1 MGFLHRGGWRRSTGL
16 LGSLFY
22 PVRLTTVFSG
32 MTHLSRRRFLHGI
45 GASLALPLLP
55 RPLLARSMSTP
66 AQSAD
71 PLFRLS
77 LAEWSLH
84 KTLFAGKLSNLDFPA
99 TARRLGFEGVE
110 YVNAFFKD
118 KAKDRGYLSELK
130 RRCEDAGVESVLIM
144 CDGEGWLGNPDEA
157 ARMQAVE
164 NHRKWLHAAKFLGCH
179 SIRVNARSDG
189 SREEQM
195 RLAAD
200 GLRKLSELG
209 DEYGLHV
216 IVENHGGFSS
226 DGSWLAEVMRLVDH
240 PRCGTLPDFG
250 NFHLGDGKWYDKY
263 QGVEELMPYAKA
275 VSAKSH
281 KFGPAGTESEID
293 YRRMLG
299 IVLQAGYRSFI
310 GVEWEGGEPD
320 EEQGIVLTRD
330 LLLRLR
336 EEFTLYGLP
345 Q

>member
-1 MGFLHRGGWRRSTGL
+1 MSTL
-16 LGSLFY
+16 
-22 PVRLTTVFSG
+22 FSG
-32 MTHLSRRRFLHGI
+32 MTQLSRRRFLSGI

-55 RPLLARSMSTP
+55 RPVWARTLAAKPQDSG
-66 AQSAD
+66 

-84 KTLFAGKLSNLDFPA
+84 KTLFGGKMTNLEFPA
-99 TARRLGFEGVE
+99 AARRMGFEGVE

-130 RRCEDAGVESVLIM
+130 RRCDDAGVESVLIM
-144 CDGEGWLGNPDEA
+144 CDGEGWLGDPDEA
-157 ARMQAVE
+157 KRKQAVE

-179 SIRVNARSDG
+179 SIRVNAQSKGERD
-189 SREEQM
+189 EQM

-200 GLRKLSELG
+200 GLHQLCEVG
-209 DEYGLHV
+209 EEYGLNV
-216 IVENHGGFSS
+216 IVENHGGHSS
-226 DGSWLAEVMRLVDH
+226 DGSWLAAVMDKVDH

-263 QGVEELMPYAKA
+263 KGVEELMPYAKA
-275 VSAKSH
+275 VSAKSNR
-281 KFGPAGTESEID
+281 FGPAGNEIQID

-299 IVLQAGYRSFI
+299 LVLKAGYHGYI
-310 GVEWEGGEPD
+310 GVEWEGGERP
-320 EEQGIVLTRD
+320 EEEGIILTRD

-336 EEFTLYGLP
+336 EEFALYGLP